1 MKTIS
6 VVTPCYNEEENI
18 RDCYDTVRKIFEQ
31 ELPSY
36 KREHIFCDN
45 ASTDK
50 SLAILREIA
59 AADPCVKVIVNS
71 RNFGPT
77 PSTYNGVLAA
87 TGDAVLMF
95 LPADMQ
101 DPPSLLPRFV
111 KLWEA
116 GNDIVYGIRAER
128 EEGLVLRSVRRIY
141 YWAVSKLSYI
151 AVPPD
156 VGDFQLVARPV
167 IEAMRQIEDA
177 FPYMRMMTFECGF
190 TAVGV
195 PYRWV
200 ARAKGI
206 SKNRLHHL
214 VNEGMNGLIT
224 FSNAPMRMILFFG
237 FCISFLSILYAIG
250 SFVATLILGR
260 IAPPG
265 VPTLIVALFFFG
277 GVQIFLIGVL
287 GGLEKI
293 MRIIALPIRGTTA
306 YTGVLAGTLVI
317 AGLLWSITLNRVTR
331 HESVRTFLLSNNFAG
346 TIQMV
351 DVFPC
356 SWDSLVGVRFYVLGN
371 DTSHQGTACWDRS
384 KHAWQV
390 FDLKPF

>member
-224 FSNAPMRMILFFG
+224 FSNAPMRMIFFRFLHIVSEHPLCDWQFCCDAHSGANSPAGGSDPHRRAFLFRRRANISDRGFG
-237 FCISFLSILYAIG
+237 RVYAG
-250 SFVATLILGR
+250 D
-260 IAPPG
+260 
-265 VPTLIVALFFFG
+265 
-277 GVQIFLIGVL
+277 
-287 GGLEKI
+287 
-293 MRIIALPIRGTTA
+293 LPSGPAQAI
-306 YTGVLAGTLVI
+306 
-317 AGLLWSITLNRVTR
+317 NRR
-331 HESVRTFLLSNNFAG
+331 ARTN
-346 TIQMV
+346 
-351 DVFPC
+351 
-356 SWDSLVGVRFYVLGN
+356 
-371 DTSHQGTACWDRS
+371 
-384 KHAWQV
+384 
-390 FDLKPF
+390 